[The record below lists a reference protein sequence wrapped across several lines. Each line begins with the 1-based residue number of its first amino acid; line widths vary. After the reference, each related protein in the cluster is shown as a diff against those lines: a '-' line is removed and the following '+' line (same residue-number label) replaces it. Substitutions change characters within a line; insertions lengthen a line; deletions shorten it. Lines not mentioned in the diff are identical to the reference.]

1 MTFTRKR
8 LHKRL
13 PKQKSFSIQKG
24 VTPRPSP
31 LRPFPA
37 LEKCME
43 SPIRKEIIATCDS
56 VSRSS
61 SRTRQF
67 QRKENNRKHHSM
79 GFLRKRSKIHPLRRE
94 PIKSSL
100 FLQKQTVFFLA
111 LPEIKGT
118 VACSFFLRTKGGG
131 VLTPLAAVSGVGEVY
146 GKPFGAAEAGLAHL
160 LLPLPSGRST
170 TETDTAIFLT
180 SPSGTRCGEPG

>member
-1 MTFTRKR
+1 M
-8 LHKRL
+8 
-13 PKQKSFSIQKG
+13 QKG
-24 VTPRPSP
+24 VTPRLSP

-37 LEKCME
+37 LEKCLE

-100 FLQKQTVFFLA
+100 FLQKQTVFYSRVTRNKRNSCLFILS
-111 LPEIKGT
+111 PNKGRRR
-118 VACSFFLRTKGGG
+118 AHSPCCRFRRWRSIWKAIRSSR
-131 VLTPLAAVSGVGEVY
+131 SGVG
-146 GKPFGAAEAGLAHL
+146 A
-160 LLPLPSGRST
+160 PSFATSVRSFHHRNRHR
-170 TETDTAIFLT
+170 DFLT

>member
-1 MTFTRKR
+1 
-8 LHKRL
+8 
-13 PKQKSFSIQKG
+13 
-24 VTPRPSP
+24 
-31 LRPFPA
+31 
-37 LEKCME
+37 ME

-100 FLQKQTVFFLA
+100 FLQKQTVFYSRVTRNKRNSCLFILS
-111 LPEIKGT
+111 PNKGRRR
-118 VACSFFLRTKGGG
+118 AHSPCCRFRRWRSIWKAIRSSR
-131 VLTPLAAVSGVGEVY
+131 SGVGAPSFATSVRSFHHRNRHRDFFDFAIRY
-146 GKPFGAAEAGLAHL
+146 AMRRTRMTKGNRIGDFLFGL
-160 LLPLPSGRST
+160 SRQ
-170 TETDTAIFLT
+170 T
-180 SPSGTRCGEPG
+180 SPIRGSDIP